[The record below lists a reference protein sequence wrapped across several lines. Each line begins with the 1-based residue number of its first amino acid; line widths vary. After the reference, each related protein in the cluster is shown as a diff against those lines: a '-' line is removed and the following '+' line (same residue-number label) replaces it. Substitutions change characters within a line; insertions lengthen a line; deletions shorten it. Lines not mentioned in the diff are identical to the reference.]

1 MDKKSITETK
11 PIAENFNK
19 YFIQI
24 GPKVQKDIGTSTK
37 SFIEYIKKHI
47 TTQPEKVI
55 TVNEFKDPFFSLK
68 INQSAGYDGISFS
81 DVKYVLEFHINLCY
95 THLIFLYK
103 QVFLQINSRLLGL
116 RHCLKENYKLGNYR
130 PLSVLP

>member
-19 YFIQI
+19 YFTQI

-55 TVNEFKDPFFSLK
+55 TVYEFKGPFFSLK
-68 INQSAGYDGISFS
+68 INQSAGYDGIIFS
-81 DVKYVLEFHINLCY
+81 DVKMFWSF
-95 THLIFLYK
+95 T
-103 QVFLQINSRLLGL
+103 
-116 RHCLKENYKLGNYR
+116 
-130 PLSVLP
+130 

>member
-55 TVNEFKDPFFSLK
+55 TVNEFKDTFFYLK
-68 INQSAGYDGISFS
+68 INKSASYDDISFN
-81 DVKYVLEFHINLCY
+81 VIKKCFGVLLKPLLHVFNLSLQ
-95 THLIFLYK
+95 TGIF
-103 QVFLQINSRLLGL
+103 QINSRFLGL
-116 RHCLKENYKLGNYR
+116 HYCLKEVKTMN
-130 PLSVLP
+130 